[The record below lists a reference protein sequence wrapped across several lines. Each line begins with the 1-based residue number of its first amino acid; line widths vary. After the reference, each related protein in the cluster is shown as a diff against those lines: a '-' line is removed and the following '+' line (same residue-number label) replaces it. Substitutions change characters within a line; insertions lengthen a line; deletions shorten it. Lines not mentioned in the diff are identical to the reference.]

1 MHTGLVDG
9 QVDEDQSEGGH
20 TNPSFA
26 LLAELLQRYCSED
39 LDQVETWKV
48 PTRFGDV
55 FIDVSRKPAAG
66 MSSDDYFDITRGNPT
81 PG

>member
-9 QVDEDQSEGGH
+9 PADEDQSEGD
-20 TNPSFA
+20 TPAPFP

-48 PTRFGDV
+48 PTRFGEV

-66 MSSDDYFDITRGNPT
+66 MSSDDYFDITRGPNP
-81 PG
+81 GS